1 MVETVSIDEGI
12 RVGVA
17 FDGRRVFPMWFWW
30 RNRYYKIKAV
40 TYTWRTN
47 QGLAR
52 LHHYSVTDGDNL
64 YELQF
69 NTDTLEWTLSKVG
82 AE

>member
-1 MVETVSIDEGI
+1 METESIDEVI

-17 FDGRRVFPMWFWW
+17 FDGRRVFPMWFMW
-30 RNRYYKIKAV
+30 RNRYYRVKAV
-40 TYTWRTN
+40 NYTWRTN
-47 QGLAR
+47 LGIAR
-52 LHHYSVTDGDNL
+52 LHHYSVTDGANL

-69 NTDTLEWTLSKVG
+69 NADTLELTLCNVR